1 MPEPSLDE
9 VATLWRS
16 VNRLMHDRFR
26 QAFQGCEL
34 HPGAMFLLQ
43 NISQHPG
50 LTIAELTRRTMTV
63 KSHVS
68 KMADQLVSQG
78 YAEKRADPTD
88 QRLTRI
94 YATRAA
100 TGILASME
108 ERAGEAWAGVTREIP
123 ADQREHVVRGLRV
136 LLAALEKANEPEPIK
151 Q

>member
-1 MPEPSLDE
+1 MPDPSLDE
-9 VATLWRS
+9 VSTLWRS

-34 HPGAMFLLQ
+34 HPGAMFLLRS
-43 NISQHPG
+43 ISQEPG
-50 LTIAELTRRTMTV
+50 LTIAELTRRSGTV

-78 YAEKRADPTD
+78 YVEKRADPAD

-100 TGILASME
+100 ADIVANVE
-108 ERAGEAWAGVTREIP
+108 ERAGEAWAGVAKAIP
-123 ADQREHVVRGLRV
+123 ADQREHVVRGLHV
-136 LLAALEKANEPEPIK
+136 LLSALEKANKPEPIK
-151 Q
+151 